1 MPKYKEVL
9 QYVDV
14 VVFDYDGYDT
24 SYRTVLYERGSHFK
38 RYEQYPQ
45 YAYLPDDVTDFASL
59 FKKSS
64 QYNYVNNFLEE
75 FKKDKD
81 ISSFNHDR
89 LKPNFIIN
97 LIQYQ
102 ANKAASAKAKR
113 ENFISMYNGIYHEV
127 NKMDKKMDYL
137 YAGALWKKINYEAD
151 SCFFSIMDLSEQANR
166 LYKFCKSYSPSYS
179 KKVDKYYK
187 KGNMRRL
194 YSVYNKSVKRNK
206 KIMST
211 PHFSKLIDDCYIDLN
226 YQWMPSIK
234 DKIHKKSCLYTVNVF
249 RLPGKH
255 GLINILRKE
264 GYTVKSVDL
273 HSTE

>member
-1 MPKYKEVL
+1 
-9 QYVDV
+9 
-14 VVFDYDGYDT
+14 
-24 SYRTVLYERGSHFK
+24 
-38 RYEQYPQ
+38 
-45 YAYLPDDVTDFASL
+45 
-59 FKKSS
+59 
-64 QYNYVNNFLEE
+64 
-75 FKKDKD
+75 
-81 ISSFNHDR
+81 
-89 LKPNFIIN
+89 
-97 LIQYQ
+97 
-102 ANKAASAKAKR
+102 
-113 ENFISMYNGIYHEV
+113 
-127 NKMDKKMDYL
+127 
-137 YAGALWKKINYEAD
+137 
-151 SCFFSIMDLSEQANR
+151 
-166 LYKFCKSYSPSYS
+166 
-179 KKVDKYYK
+179 
-187 KGNMRRL
+187 MRRL